1 MLILNPGFQSSS
13 VWCSHVSP
21 WLESPRCLGRV
32 YMNCAL
38 SCLIPSDICIAQI
51 LSAPSHFVICHHLLT
66 TNQIYKYPSL
76 PSPSPPTSESPH
88 HPILLFFLWHPSWR
102 AFNFHTSISI
112 CWSLII
118 VSADNASVGS
128 KRGRDSKVMVR
139 RYDAI
144 LRWPAP
150 LITPSRHPWT
160 RDGG

>member
-1 MLILNPGFQSSS
+1 MLCITWYWLSN
-13 VWCSHVSP
+13 VSNNYNYISP
-21 WLESPRCLGRV
+21 EFPRCLGRV

-76 PSPSPPTSESPH
+76 PSPSPPTSESPN
-88 HPILLFFLWHPSWR
+88 HPILLVFLWHPSWR

-112 CWSLII
+112 CRALII
-118 VSADNASVGS
+118 VSADNTSVGS
-128 KRGRDSKVMVR
+128 KRGRDSKVIVR

-144 LRWPAP
+144 LRWPPP
-150 LITPSRHPWT
+150 LITPSRHPWD
-160 RDGG
+160 RG